1 MFLGDESG
9 YQADRSLY
17 TLGVMIDIQ
26 TYNQRGNYEYRQAC
40 RAFGHAY
47 YLGNGDDHVEK
58 IEQSW
63 HLRPNDSQFFI
74 ILF

>member
-26 TYNQRGNYEYRQAC
+26 TYNQRGNYEYRFNC
-40 RAFGHAY
+40 GKCKKCIE
-47 YLGNGDDHVEK
+47 EK
-58 IEQSW
+58 NKI
-63 HLRPNDSQFFI
+63 
-74 ILF
+74 